1 MNKFIEYDI
10 HNGVTQ
16 IRCAIMNILTA
27 LDSMEID
34 SYEFSPWIS
43 SHLVIKCMTDSG
55 WYSKNG
61 IWYSPTKRDFI
72 FIDDIKLELVN
83 YENYKS

>member
-1 MNKFIEYDI
+1 
-10 HNGVTQ
+10 
-16 IRCAIMNILTA
+16 MNILTA

-43 SHLVIKCMTDSG
+43 IHLVIKCMTDNG
-55 WYSKNG
+55 WHSKNG
-61 IWYSPTKRDFI
+61 IWYSPTKRDFV

>member
-10 HNGVTQ
+10 HNGITQ
-16 IRCAIMNILTA
+16 LRCAVMNILTA

-34 SYEFSPWIS
+34 SYEFSLWIS

-61 IWYSPTKRDFI
+61 IWYSPTKRGFV

-83 YENYKS
+83 YENYKG